1 MDLDQ
6 RVRSLEFS
14 MYGKEDEPLLQGV
27 TKLQYIRRIL
37 KHMENDWPEVHR
49 NIVKGREV
57 WQILA
62 NIL

>member
-1 MDLDQ
+1 
-6 RVRSLEFS
+6 
-14 MYGKEDEPLLQGV
+14 MYGKEDEPLVKGV

-37 KHMENDWPEVHR
+37 KHMENDWPEVHQ